1 MRVVFTLTF
10 GERLGG
16 AENMMMSFLRHVDRS
31 RIEPVVVFF
40 RPGSWVD
47 EVAALGIETAV
58 IPTGRFRHL
67 HRGAAGVL
75 TLARMLRRW
84 RPALL
89 VNWFTGAQLYGAPA
103 AVLAGIGD
111 RVVWWQHGVVG
122 DDLWLDRLATL
133 LPARAIG
140 AAAPGTASAQAR
152 MRPRRPTFAVLPG
165 VERPE
170 AVSAGEVAELRASL
184 GVADGTLVVGTVGR
198 QQRWKAQHRLLDA
211 VTLARAEGLPLHVL
225 LVGGDAHG
233 LDPGYAEWLRRH
245 ATELGLEGHVTFV
258 GLQRQVGRFMQA
270 MDVYV
275 NTAPTEPF
283 GIALVEAMALGRPV
297 VAVDAPGPR
306 VIIEPGT
313 SGLLAPADDPQAL
326 SVAIRH
332 LALDS
337 GLRERLGRGARQ
349 RHGDRFTPERM
360 CTELCTRL
368 EQLAR

>member
-1 MRVVFTLTF
+1 VRVVFALTF

-16 AENMMMSFLRHVDRS
+16 AENMMMSFLRHADRT
-31 RIEPVVVFF
+31 RIDPVVVFF

-58 IPTGRFRHL
+58 IPMGRFRQP
-67 HRGAAGVL
+67 HRTAVGVL
-75 TLARMLRRW
+75 KVARMLRRW

-89 VNWFTGAQLYGAPA
+89 VNWFTAAQVQGAPA
-103 AVLAGIGD
+103 AVLAGMAD

-140 AAAPGTASAQAR
+140 TAAPGTAAAQAR
-152 MRPRRPTFAVLPG
+152 MRPRRPTFVVLPG
-165 VERPE
+165 VERPDTVP
-170 AVSAGEVAELRASL
+170 AAEVADLRASL
-184 GVADGTLVVGTVGR
+184 GVGQGTTVVGTVGR

-211 VTLARAEGLPLHVL
+211 IATARADGHDVHGLM
-225 LVGGDAHG
+225 VGGDAHG
-233 LDPGYAEWLRRH
+233 LDPGYAAWLRRR
-245 ATELGLEGHVTFV
+245 AVDLGIDEHVTFV

-283 GIALVEAMALGRPV
+283 GIALVEAMALARPV
-297 VAVDAPGPR
+297 VAVEAPGPR

-313 SGLLAPADDPQAL
+313 SGLLASGDDPHAL
-326 SVAIRH
+326 ATAIGR
-332 LALDS
+332 LTAD
-337 GLRERLGRGARQ
+337 GELRERLARGGSERYL
-349 RHGDRFTPERM
+349 DRFTPERM
-360 CTELCTRL
+360 SDELCTRL
-368 EQLAR
+368 EELAR

>member
-1 MRVVFTLTF
+1 MKVVFTLTF

-16 AENMMMSFLRHVDRS
+16 AENMMMSFLRHADRA
-31 RIEPVVVFF
+31 RIDPVVVFF

-47 EVAALGIETAV
+47 EVEALGIETAIV
-58 IPTGRFRHL
+58 PTGRFRQPHL
-67 HRGAAGVL
+67 AAAGVFK
-75 TLARMLRRW
+75 LARLLRTW

-89 VNWFTGAQLYGAPA
+89 VNWFTAAQIYGAPA
-103 AVLAGIGD
+103 AVLAGMTD

-122 DDLWLDRLATL
+122 DDLWLDRVATL

-140 AAAPGTASAQAR
+140 AAAPGTAAAQAR

-170 AVSAGEVAELRASL
+170 SVSEGVVAELRASF
-184 GVADGTLVVGTVGR
+184 GIDDGALVVGTVGR

-211 VTLARAEGLPLHVL
+211 IATARAAGHLVHGLI
-225 LVGGDAHG
+225 VGGDAHG
-233 LDPGYAEWLRRH
+233 LDPGYGEWLQRH
-245 ATELGLEGHVTFV
+245 ATELGIDGHVTFA
-258 GLQRQVGRFMQA
+258 GLQRKVGRFMQA

-306 VIIEPGT
+306 VIIEPET
-313 SGLLAPADDPQAL
+313 SGLLARADDSGAL
-326 SVAIRH
+326 AAAIGR
-332 LALDS
+332 LAVDAS
-337 GLRERLGRGARQ
+337 LRDRLGRGASERYS
-349 RHGDRFTPERM
+349 DYFTPERM

-368 EQLAR
+368 EELAR